1 MKIALIGYGKMGHA
15 IEKTACARGHEI
27 VAIVD
32 LDSAAQIGSAEF
44 MTADVAIEFTTPATA
59 LDNCRRTLALG
70 IPLVSGTTAWPADSL
85 ADEAR
90 AAGASFLWS
99 SNFSLGV
106 NIFFAVN
113 RRLAAIM
120 DRFPAYTPSMTE
132 VHHIHKLDHPSGTA
146 ITLAG
151 QIADAVSRVDGWTE
165 QPDQADNSGKM
176 LITARRSGEVPG
188 IHSISWTSEADTITI
203 THDARSRDGFA
214 LGAVLAAEW
223 LVKNP
228 GVHTIDEVFDF

>member
-15 IEKTACARGHEI
+15 IEKNARARGHEI

-32 LDSAAQIGSAEF
+32 LSTSDTIGSAQF
-44 MTADVAIEFTTPATA
+44 MTADVAIEFSTPATA
-59 LDNCRRTLALG
+59 LGNCRRTVALG

-85 ADEAR
+85 AAEAR

-151 QIADAVSRVDGWTE
+151 QISDAVTRVDGWTE
-165 QPDQADNSGKM
+165 QPDETADGKM
-176 LITARRSGEVPG
+176 LITAERRGEVPG
-188 IHSISWTSEADTITI
+188 IHSISWSSLADTITI

-214 LGAVLAAEW
+214 LGAVMAAEW
-223 LVKNP
+223 LVNHP